1 MKSRNNNNRK
11 IPPLHN
17 TYLATT
23 TAATI
28 FTLTIIFAS
37 TTTVVSASTTGNSTT
52 TATTSVGGEQ
62 EAVSSTTTTTSN
74 VSNALLGRLFSY
86 LDKEEDVGA
95 NVNPVDHTYIVISY
109 SGNRIILPPN
119 GTGTI
124 NATETANV
132 TINIQ
137 PNGLS
142 FYQGHA
148 VIMTEGDAAA
158 EGGENATI
166 SFVLLSRTN
175 HDGSGSGTG
184 VTYFSTNSTGQLAF
198 LDNLVAIGQV
208 EYSPA
213 EGINRF
219 AEWEWKGGMLPFEI
233 VGGGAPTTGNQTTT
247 NNNVSNAALGN
258 PFMIVNFKTASVN
271 PINET
276 YIEISTVHNVTIIP
290 PNATATGTT
299 INGTETA
306 NTTVNIL
313 PNGLALDKGQSLI
326 VIEGDDDDGTA
337 EQENATTTFV
347 DLSRMNPDG
356 TGSGTGVV
364 FFSTNSTGQLAFL
377 DNRVGINDSEF
388 SQGGGT
394 IRVWEWKGGTLPLET
409 DSPPTTGN
417 QTTITSAPEE
427 EE

>member
-1 MKSRNNNNRK
+1 METLNNRNRK
-11 IPPLHN
+11 MALLRSIHLV
-17 TYLATT
+17 
-23 TAATI
+23 ATI

-37 TTTVVSASTTGNSTT
+37 TTTTTLVSASTTGNTT
-52 TATTSVGGEQ
+52 TTTTTSVGGEEQ
-62 EAVSSTTTTTSN
+62 EAVSSTTTTTNN
-74 VSNALLGRLFSY
+74 VSNALLGRLFSFGEGT
-86 LDKEEDVGA
+86 DA
-95 NVNPVDHTYIVISY
+95 NVNPINETYIVISY
-109 SGNRIILPPN
+109 LGNRIIIPPN
-119 GTGTI
+119 ATGVI
-124 NATETANV
+124 NSTETGNV

-142 FYQGHA
+142 INQGHA
-148 VIMTEGDAAA
+148 VIMTEGGAAA
-158 EGGENATI
+158 EGENATI
-166 SFVLLSRTN
+166 SFVLLTRTN
-175 HDGSGSGTG
+175 PDGTGSGTS
-184 VTYFSTNSTGQLAF
+184 VTYFSTNSTGRLAF

-326 VIEGDDDDGTA
+326 VIEGEDDGTA
-337 EQENATTTFV
+337 EQENATTTFA
-347 DLSRMNPDG
+347 DISRMNPDG

-364 FFSTNSTGQLAFL
+364 FFSTNSTGRLAFL
-377 DNRVGINDSEF
+377 DSMVGINDSEF

-394 IRVWEWKGGTLPLET
+394 IRVWEWKGGMLPFEIVGGGA
-409 DSPPTTGN
+409 PTTGN
-417 QTTITSAPEE
+417 QTTIISPMR
-427 EE
+427 